1 MNTKTKSS
9 LIIRLSLI
17 LAVLLFSTDQA
28 SAKDKGDWWME
39 AEDKASTVT
48 NRDGII
54 DIVAPKGLTL
64 WNTNLMQGNT
74 VIEYE
79 AEKDEIELKLS
90 ITKDGKKETLLFNE
104 ENENGER
111 VLHVRGDV
119 GGKSV
124 NFKVYIRQN
133 TYHYVFEDGTSSD
146 LERDEDDDDDDDD
159 EDDD

>member
-1 MNTKTKSS
+1 MNDEKTSYIEVEREMENESGEDAEIEQKYVYSVYES
-9 LIIRLSLI
+9 
-17 LAVLLFSTDQA
+17 
-28 SAKDKGDWWME
+28 DKLVE
-39 AEDKASTVT
+39 
-48 NRDGII
+48 R
-54 DIVAPKGLTL
+54 
-64 WNTNLMQGNT
+64 T

-119 GGKSV
+119 GGKNV

-146 LERDEDDDDDDDD
+146 LERDEDDDDDDYD

>member
-17 LAVLLFSTDQA
+17 LAALLFSTDQA

-64 WNTNLMQGNT
+64 WNTNLMQENT

-79 AEKDEIELKLS
+79 ARIVSDPRFKDDKGNNRI
-90 ITKDGKKETLLFNE
+90 
-104 ENENGER
+104 
-111 VLHVRGDV
+111 
-119 GGKSV
+119 
-124 NFKVYIRQN
+124 
-133 TYHYVFEDGTSSD
+133 SD
-146 LERDEDDDDDDDD
+146 LNCFWMAERCGG
-159 EDDD
+159 